1 MSPRYIRART
11 PIAPVQREPRAPASQ
26 ETQILYGHC
35 AEVRGTEGRYL
46 RVRGAD
52 GYEGW
57 LHEGFCE
64 PADGPGTD
72 QWGWD
77 TEGEISMGCS
87 MRDSQGVTID
97 LPLGGIV
104 KNGWCVA
111 GRALDL
117 TRRREIFPAEADAI
131 VASATGLF
139 QGTYY
144 QWGGIT
150 PWGADCSG
158 MVQTVFALHGIRLL
172 RDASQQATQGV
183 HVEGGLER
191 IQPADLL
198 FFSDREDGHITHV
211 ALSIVPH
218 RIVHLALGRGGHC
231 LESFD
236 RPDEYV
242 RTLLANFRFAR
253 RILARDLS

>member
-11 PIAPVQREPRAPASQ
+11 PLAPVLREPRAPATQ
-26 ETQILYGHC
+26 ENQILFGHC
-35 AEVRGTEGRYL
+35 AEVLSSEGKWL

-57 LHEGFCE
+57 MHQGYTET
-64 PADGPGTD
+64 ADGAECAE
-72 QWGWD
+72 WAWD
-77 TEGEISMGCS
+77 LERGMSMGCS
-87 MRDSQGVTID
+87 LRDQRGVTID
-97 LPLGGIV
+97 LPLGAIV
-104 KNGWCVA
+104 SSGKCIS
-111 GRALDL
+111 GRMMDL
-117 TRRREIFPAEADAI
+117 ARRREVFPMTGDAI

-158 MVQTVFALHGIRLL
+158 MVQTVYALHGVKLL
-172 RDASQQATQGV
+172 RDAWQQATQGV
-183 HVEGGLER
+183 LIEGGVDALK
-191 IQPADLL
+191 PADLL

-211 ALSIVPH
+211 AMATAP
-218 RIVHLALGRGGHC
+218 RQIVHLAVGRGGHC
-231 LESFD
+231 VESLD

-242 RTLLANFRFAR
+242 RELIGRFRFAR
-253 RILARDLS
+253 RVLA